1 MSLHLGHS
9 AIRPEGTPVSSGPS
23 QSGGLPSKR
32 AVVIAVLLA
41 FAGIAAI
48 LYPYV
53 SDYLAR
59 RQQAEIG
66 QQQQEIVAQT
76 PKQDLTAEWEAARDF
91 NQRQLEGRVVV
102 SDPFD
107 PNNSTPSDE
116 EYSRVLNLA
125 GDGVMGQLIIPSIG
139 VDLPIY
145 HGVSDDQLLRG
156 VGHLPTT
163 SLPIGGPSTHCVLAG
178 HTGLPSAKILGDI
191 DQLREGDW
199 FIIRV
204 LGEDHA
210 YRVTSTEVVLPTE
223 TQSLVTQDGKDLVTL
238 VTCTPYGVNTHRLL
252 VHAERCEVPQ
262 EWLDMQG
269 KADDVP
275 LLSPADEGAPLI
287 VFSLIGLGVGI
298 GLLVLRWAVVRR
310 RDRDSSYTPRHER
323 K

>member
-1 MSLHLGHS
+1 M
-9 AIRPEGTPVSSGPS
+9 
-23 QSGGLPSKR
+23 
-32 AVVIAVLLA
+32 VVALLLA
-41 FAGIAAI
+41 IAGVAAI

-59 RQQAEIG
+59 RGQAQVGEY
-66 QQQQEIVAQT
+66 QEGVVAKT
-76 PKQDLTAEWEAARDF
+76 SKQDLSAEWERAREF

-107 PNNSTPSDE
+107 PNNATPSDQ
-116 EYSRVLNLA
+116 EYESVLNLA
-125 GDGVMGQLIIPSIG
+125 GDGVMGQLIIPCIG

-145 HGVSDDQLLRG
+145 HGVSDDKLLRG

-191 DQLREGDW
+191 DQLKKGDW

-210 YRVTSTEVVLPTE
+210 YRVTGSEVVLPDQ

-262 EWLDMQG
+262 EWLDMQKEG
-269 KADDVP
+269 DHVP
-275 LLSPADEGAPLI
+275 LLTPSDKGAPL
-287 VFSLIGLGVGI
+287 VLLSLLGLGVGI
-298 GLLVLRWAVVRR
+298 GLLILRWIVVRGR
-310 RDRDSSYTPRHER
+310 AKAPGHTPRHAR
-323 K
+323 R

>member
-1 MSLHLGHS
+1 M
-9 AIRPEGTPVSSGPS
+9 
-23 QSGGLPSKR
+23 
-32 AVVIAVLLA
+32 VVALLLA
-41 FAGIAAI
+41 IAGVAAI

-59 RQQAEIG
+59 RGQAQVGEY
-66 QQQQEIVAQT
+66 QEGVVAKT
-76 PKQDLTAEWEAARDF
+76 SKQDLSAEWERAREF

-107 PNNSTPSDE
+107 PNNATPSDK
-116 EYSRVLNLA
+116 EYESVLNLA
-125 GDGVMGQLIIPSIG
+125 GDGVMGQLIIPCIG

-145 HGVSDDQLLRG
+145 HGVSDDRLLRG

-191 DQLREGDW
+191 DQLKKGDW

-210 YRVTSTEVVLPTE
+210 YRVTGSEVVLPDQ

-262 EWLDMQG
+262 EWLDMQKKG
-269 KADDVP
+269 DHVP
-275 LLSPADEGAPLI
+275 LLTPSDKGAPL
-287 VFSLIGLGVGI
+287 VLLSLLGLGVGI
-298 GLLVLRWAVVRR
+298 GLLILRWIFVRR
-310 RDRDSSYTPRHER
+310 RAKAPGYAPRHAR
-323 K
+323 RQ

>member
-1 MSLHLGHS
+1 M
-9 AIRPEGTPVSSGPS
+9 
-23 QSGGLPSKR
+23 
-32 AVVIAVLLA
+32 AV
-41 FAGIAAI
+41 
-48 LYPYV
+48 
-53 SDYLAR
+53 
-59 RQQAEIG
+59 
-66 QQQQEIVAQT
+66 
-76 PKQDLTAEWEAARDF
+76 
-91 NQRQLEGRVVV
+91 LEGRVVV

-116 EYSRVLNLA
+116 EYASVLNLA
-125 GDGVMGQLIIPSIG
+125 GDGVMGQLVIPSIG
-139 VDLPIY
+139 VNLPIY

-191 DQLREGDW
+191 DQLKEGDW

-252 VHAERCEVPQ
+252 VHAERCDVPQ
-262 EWLDMQG
+262 EWLDMQDT
-269 KADDVP
+269 ADDVP
-275 LLSPADEGAPLI
+275 LLSPADESAPLI